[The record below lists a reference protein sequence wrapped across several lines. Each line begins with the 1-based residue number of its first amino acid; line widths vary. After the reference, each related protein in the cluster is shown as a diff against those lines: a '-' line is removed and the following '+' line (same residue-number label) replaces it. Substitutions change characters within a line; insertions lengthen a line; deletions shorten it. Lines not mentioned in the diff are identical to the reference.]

1 MNLQLLKT
9 LCKMTVND
17 LIKILSK
24 YLINRNYK
32 VISTSDYIIAE
43 GREPITLIAH
53 LDTVSIDP
61 PDDIFYDQEQSM
73 MWSPQLLGAD
83 DRAGVYAIIQIIEKG
98 YKPHIIFTTGEE
110 VGGVGAL
117 TLIKNYPK
125 CPFKENKA
133 IIELD
138 RCGINDCVFYQCN
151 NRNFVDYIEK
161 FGFKEA
167 YGTFTDISIIAP
179 EWEVAA
185 TNLSVG
191 YVNEHS
197 ALEHLN
203 TKVLDKTIEKVEN
216 IILEVAEMPYFKYI
230 PVKKSKYFRWGG
242 KECLCCGSKIGQK
255 NKRITPEGYCIC
267 DNCYS
272 LYYS

>member
-1 MNLQLLKT
+1 MNISLLKS
-9 LCKMTVND
+9 LCKMNVDTLLKV
-17 LIKILSK
+17 LTQ
-24 YLINRNYK
+24 YLENRNYK

-43 GREPITLIAH
+43 GREPITLMAH
-53 LDTVSIDP
+53 LDTVNIEP
-61 PDDIFYDQEQSM
+61 PEDIFYDQEQHM

-83 DRAGVYAIIQIIEKG
+83 DRAGVYAILQIIEKG
-98 YKPHIIFTTGEE
+98 YKPHVIFTTGEE
-110 VGGVGAL
+110 AGGLGAL
-117 TLIKNYPK
+117 ELIKNYPK

-138 RCGINDCVFYQCN
+138 RRGIDDCVFYQCN
-151 NRNFVDYIEK
+151 NRDFINYIEK

-179 EWEVAA
+179 TWEIAA

-197 ALEHLN
+197 ALEHLH
-203 TKVLDKTIEKVEN
+203 VLSLEKTIEKVEN
-216 IILEVAEMPYFKYI
+216 IILKVAEMPYFKYI
-230 PVKKSKYFRWGG
+230 PIIKRKYY
-242 KECLCCGSKIGQK
+242 KPKTCLICDNKLGRK
-255 NKRITPEGYCIC
+255 NKRMTPEGFFIC
-267 DNCYS
+267 DKCYS

>member
-1 MNLQLLKT
+1 MNISLLKSLCRMNVDT
-9 LCKMTVND
+9 LLKVLTQ
-17 LIKILSK
+17 
-24 YLINRNYK
+24 YLESRNYE

-43 GREPITLIAH
+43 GQEPITLIAH
-53 LDTVSIDP
+53 LDTVSIEP
-61 PDDIFYDQEQSM
+61 PEDIFYDQEQHM

-83 DRAGVYAIIQIIEKG
+83 DRAGVYAILQIIEKG

-110 VGGVGAL
+110 SGGLGAL
-117 TLIKNYPK
+117 ELIKDYPK

-138 RCGINDCVFYQCN
+138 RCGTNDCVFYQCD
-151 NRNFVDYIEK
+151 NRDFINYIEQ

-167 YGTFTDISIIAP
+167 YGTFTDISFIAP
-179 EWEVAA
+179 EWGVAA

-191 YVNEHS
+191 YKFEHS
-197 ALEHLN
+197 ALEHLH
-203 TKVLDKTIEKVEN
+203 TSTLEKTIEKVEQ
-216 IILEVAEMPYFKYI
+216 ILLKVAEMPFFNYI
-230 PVKKSKYFRWGG
+230 PLTEKKALKQKF
-242 KECLCCGSKIGQK
+242 CLICDNKLGRK
-255 NKRITPEGYCIC
+255 NKRKTPEGYYIC